1 MFNVAGSSL
10 LCVCFLPLPPGSTLM
25 LADFGVI
32 NRLMMSCNIITLFF
46 ACWSTG
52 MRSPSDNMVA
62 RALSVE
68 GPFMCPLE
76 TREGKCNS
84 LSG

>member
-1 MFNVAGSSL
+1 
-10 LCVCFLPLPPGSTLM
+10 M

-32 NRLMMSCNIITLFF
+32 NSLMMSYNIITLFF

-68 GPFMCPLE
+68 GPFMCLLVEARPALE
-76 TREGKCNS
+76 TREGK
-84 LSG
+84 LIP